1 MREAS
6 GPLLADGLDPFP
18 WYERMRRSE
27 PVHRHP
33 ERGTW
38 QVFLY
43 DDVQRVL
50 SDHSAF
56 SSRMGGGS
64 HAIGSSLIGQDPP
77 LHTRLRALVTQ
88 AFTPKAVARMQPRIE
103 DIVRGLLDRAL
114 PRGEMD
120 LVADFAYPLPATVIA
135 ELLGIPAEDQ
145 HRFKAWSDAVVAGG
159 QGDGGAG
166 YRQAQQEMAVYFRE
180 VVGRRLRE
188 PGEDLISGLLAAEVD
203 GRRLDPM
210 ELFGFCVLLL
220 VAGHETTTNLLGNA
234 VLCFDE
240 HPEVAERLRAEPGLL
255 PAAVEEVLR
264 YRSPVQVMF
273 RTAAADVRLG
283 GQDLQAGDRVAAWI
297 GSANRDERQFPG
309 AGRFEASRTPN
320 RHLAFGHGIH
330 FCLGAPLARLEARV
344 ALGALLQRCRG
355 LRIAAG
361 TVLEPVTS
369 TVVFG
374 PRRLPVVFEAA

>member
-297 GSANRDERQFPG
+297 GSANRDERQFPD